1 MIRIISLAVGAFFS
15 LALLLGLP
23 PDHFAAPTAAQP
35 EPAAAQPSAAAQ
47 PPAGLQVGAPAAP
60 QVDGQGSQG
69 SGVAAEEAGEE
80 GAWPGRRNRIS
91 RMRAQFMASQE
102 GSQLYYLD

>member
-1 MIRIISLAVGAFFS
+1 

-23 PDHFAAPTAAQP
+23 PGHFAATAARPAPAPTQLPAPTQPPAVSQAVAPTAA
-35 EPAAAQPSAAAQ
+35 PADS
-47 PPAGLQVGAPAAP
+47 
-60 QVDGQGSQG
+60 QGSQG
-69 SGVAAEEAGEE
+69 SGAAEEAGEE
-80 GAWPGRRNRIS
+80 GAWQGRRNRIS